1 MDREALTRQMIRHEG
16 IALRPYL
23 CPAGRVTI
31 GVGRN
36 LEDVG
41 ITETEAMLLLH
52 NDLDRVEGE
61 LQRLLPVFNDL
72 NDVRRCALMDMC
84 FNLGISRFRMF
95 QRLMTAINNQDFAL
109 ASREMLDSRWAKQV
123 GERARHLARMMET
136 GKEFHDE

>member
-1 MDREALTRQMIRHEG
+1 MDREALTKQLIRHEG

-41 ITETEAMLLLH
+41 ISEAEAMVLLN

-61 LQRLLPVFNDL
+61 LQRYLPGFNDL

-84 FNLGISRFRMF
+84 FNLGISRFRLF
-95 QRLMTAINNQDFAL
+95 QRFVAAINNKDFTL
-109 ASREMLDSRWAKQV
+109 AAQEMLDSRWAKQV
-123 GERARHLARMMET
+123 GERAKYLSRMVET
-136 GKEFHDE
+136 GKEMHDE